1 MVIERMYN
9 SARELRTSDIRCPY
23 TLIGAKYQPD
33 NYRIYDI
40 GSLMKSGLR
49 RGVDVSNFIY
59 DFIGEQGE
67 VLGISNIVSGRVL
80 MTKFKALNEK
90 KFLTYGPIR
99 QIPYGLGLFDD
110 NFYYGTPIV
119 LVEGEKDQ
127 AGMSMCYPYV
137 CAVGKSSTGVVMKQ
151 VLLSLTN
158 RFILYYDADDPGRHA
173 CYRDRK
179 FFRDHMCQV
188 DIGIHPPDV
197 KDSGTIIDYMFQ
209 GKEYDAEYIK
219 SFYTL
224 QLMTLTN

>member
-1 MVIERMYN
+1 
-9 SARELRTSDIRCPY
+9 
-23 TLIGAKYQPD
+23 
-33 NYRIYDI
+33 
-40 GSLMKSGLR
+40 
-49 RGVDVSNFIY
+49 
-59 DFIGEQGE
+59 
-67 VLGISNIVSGRVL
+67 
-80 MTKFKALNEK
+80 
-90 KFLTYGPIR
+90 
-99 QIPYGLGLFDD
+99 
-110 NFYYGTPIV
+110 
-119 LVEGEKDQ
+119 
-127 AGMSMCYPYV
+127 
-137 CAVGKSSTGVVMKQ
+137 MKQ

-188 DIGIHPPDV
+188 DIGIHPPGV